1 MLMTPEATVAAIC
14 EGFGHDR
21 TRLLDILQSV
31 QRQLGHVGEAAV
43 DALAADLGIPR
54 VDVAGVVS
62 FYSFLSASPRGH
74 IVIRLCDDV
83 PDRMLGADQVGC
95 GLVEELGIQFGET
108 TADGL
113 FTLEHASCIGMS
125 DQAPAA
131 LFNDVVVP
139 KLGPGAARRLV
150 REIRQLPLEA
160 VVSAAPGAPALR
172 RLLVREYGDG
182 QNAHDLVRS
191 AVENNLRRAG
201 EVIFADRAANAGL
214 AKALAMSPAEVIRQ
228 VKTARLRGRGGAG
241 FPTGMKWEFTRAA
254 ASDQRYLICNA
265 DEGEP
270 GTFKDRVILTERPEL
285 LFEGMTIA
293 GYAIGAS
300 RGLLYLRGEYAYLR
314 DYLEDIL
321 ARRRVAGLL
330 GESISGKAGFDFDI
344 RIQLGAG
351 AYICGEETALISSC
365 EGLRGDPKNRPPFPA
380 QRGYLGK
387 PTAVNNVET
396 LCCVP
401 RILEMGSGWFA
412 SIGSAKSTGT
422 KLLSVSGDCTRRG
435 VYEVPLGTRLA
446 AVLEMCG
453 AEDPLAVQVGGPSG
467 QMVGAADFAREICFD
482 DLATGGA
489 LVVFGAGRDPLE
501 IASQYL
507 AFFIHESCG
516 YCTPCRVG
524 NVLLKER
531 LDRILAGRGE
541 AADLEYL
548 SSLAGTVKTASRC
561 GLGQTSPNP
570 VLSTLRSFR
579 SLYEARLKTPA
590 EGRQAGFDF
599 AARLAEA
606 GRLAGR
612 RPVDVVAGGEPR

>member
-1 MLMTPEATVAAIC
+1 MPTTAETAVATIC
-14 EGFGHDR
+14 ESFGHDR
-21 TRLLDILQSV
+21 TRLLDILLAVQS
-31 QRQLGHVGEAAV
+31 RLGCLGDAAV
-43 DALAADLGIPR
+43 DALAADLGMPR
-54 VDVAGVVS
+54 VEVAGVVS
-62 FYSFLSASPRGH
+62 FYSFLTAKPRGRV
-74 IVIRLCDDV
+74 VIRLCDDV
-83 PDRMLGADQVGC
+83 PDRMLGADRVGS
-95 GLVEELGIQFGET
+95 GLEEELGIHFGET
-108 TADGL
+108 TPDGL

-139 KLGPGAARRLV
+139 NLGPGAARRLV
-150 REIRQLPLEA
+150 SEIRQQPEA
-160 VVSAAPGAPALR
+160 SDLR

-191 AVENNLRRAG
+191 GVKNNLRRAG
-201 EVIFADRAANAGL
+201 EVIFAERAANAGL
-214 AKALAMSPAEVIRQ
+214 AKALAMTPAEVIRQ
-228 VKTARLRGRGGAG
+228 VKTSRLRGRGGAG

-254 ASDQRYLICNA
+254 AGDQRYLICNA

-270 GTFKDRVILTERPEL
+270 GTFKDRVILTERPDL

-314 DYLEDIL
+314 AYLEDVL
-321 ARRRVAGLL
+321 ARRRAAGHL
-330 GESISGKAGFDFDI
+330 GESICGRPGFDFDI

-401 RILEMGSGWFA
+401 RILERGAGWFA
-412 SIGSAKSTGT
+412 AIGSGKSTGT

-446 AVLEMCG
+446 TVLEMCG
-453 AEDPLAVQVGGPSG
+453 AEEPLAVQVGGPSG

-489 LVVFGAGRDPLE
+489 LVVFGPGRDPLA

-524 NVLLKER
+524 NVLLQER
-531 LDRILAGRGE
+531 LDRILAGCGE
-541 AADLEYL
+541 AADLDYL
-548 SSLAGTVKTASRC
+548 GALAATVRTASRC

-579 SLYEARLKTPA
+579 PLYEARLTTPV
-590 EGRQAGFDF
+590 EGRQAGFDLT
-599 AARLAEA
+599 ARLAEA

-612 RPVDVVAGGEPR
+612 QPAEVEAGGETR

>member
-1 MLMTPEATVAAIC
+1 MPTTAETAVATIC
-14 EGFGHDR
+14 ASFGHDR
-21 TRLLDILQSV
+21 ARLLDILQSV
-31 QRQLGHVGEAAV
+31 QRQLGCVGDAAI
-43 DALAADLGIPR
+43 DALAADLGMPR

-62 FYSFLSASPRGH
+62 FYSFLTTKPRGR

-83 PDRMLGADQVGC
+83 PDRMLGADRVGS
-95 GLVEELGIQFGET
+95 GLEEELGIRFGET
-108 TADGL
+108 TPDGL

-139 KLGPGAARRLV
+139 NLGPGAARRLV
-150 REIRQLPLEA
+150 DEIRQHPEA
-160 VVSAAPGAPALR
+160 PDLR

-191 AVENNLRRAG
+191 AVQNNLRRAG
-201 EVIFADRAANAGL
+201 EVIFAERTANAGL

-241 FPTGMKWEFTRAA
+241 FPTGMKWEFARAA

-270 GTFKDRVILTERPEL
+270 GTFKDRVILTERPDL

-314 DYLEDIL
+314 DYLEDVL
-321 ARRRVAGLL
+321 ARRRAAGLL
-330 GESISGKAGFDFDI
+330 GENICGKPGFDFDV

-412 SIGSAKSTGT
+412 SIGSRKSTGT

-446 AVLEMCG
+446 VVLEMCG

-489 LVVFGAGRDPLE
+489 LVVFGAGRDPLA
-501 IASQYL
+501 IAAQYL

-531 LDRILAGRGE
+531 LDRILAGAGE
-541 AADLEYL
+541 AADLDYL
-548 SSLAGTVKTASRC
+548 QTLAGTVKTASRC

-579 SLYEARLKTPA
+579 PLYEARLTTPA
-590 EGRQAGFDF
+590 EGRQAGFDL

-606 GRLAGR
+606 GRLTGR
-612 RPVDVVAGGEPR
+612 RPVGFEAGGESR

>member
-1 MLMTPEATVAAIC
+1 MPNTAATTVASIC
-14 EGFGHDR
+14 ETFGHDR
-21 TRLLDILQSV
+21 TRLLDILRTV
-31 QRQLGHVGEAAV
+31 EREAGWVPDAVV
-43 DALAADLGIPR
+43 DALASELGMPR

-62 FYSFLSASPRGH
+62 FYSFLSTKPRGRV
-74 IVIRLCDDV
+74 VIRLCDDV
-83 PDRMLGADQVGC
+83 PDRLQGAELVGA
-95 GLVEELGIQFGET
+95 GLQEELGIGFGET
-108 TADGL
+108 SADGL

-139 KLGPGAARRLV
+139 HLGPGTARRLV
-150 REIRQLPLEA
+150 REIRSHQGELD
-160 VVSAAPGAPALR
+160 LR

-182 QNAHDLVRS
+182 HNAHDLVRS
-191 AVENNLRRAG
+191 AVKNNLRREG
-201 EVIFADRAANAGL
+201 EVIFAERVAEAGL
-214 AKALAMSPAEVIRQ
+214 GKALAMSPAEVIRQ

-270 GTFKDRVILTERPEL
+270 GTFKDRVILTERADL

-300 RGLLYLRGEYAYLR
+300 QGLLYLRGEYAYLMA
-314 DYLEDIL
+314 YLESVL
-321 ARRRVAGLL
+321 ARRRAAGLVGVDIL
-330 GESISGKAGFDFDI
+330 GKAGFDFDI

-351 AYICGEETALISSC
+351 AYVCGEETALISSC

-396 LCCVP
+396 LGCVP
-401 RILEMGSGWFA
+401 RILEMGAGWFA
-412 SIGSAKSTGT
+412 AIGSSKSTGT

-446 AVLEMCG
+446 EVLEMCG

-467 QMVGAADFAREICFD
+467 QMVGVADFAREICFD
-482 DLATGGA
+482 DLSTGGA
-489 LVVFGAGRDPLE
+489 LVVFGAGRDPLA
-501 IASQYL
+501 IAAQYL

-531 LDRILAGRGE
+531 LDRILDGRGE
-541 AADLEYL
+541 ASDLDYL
-548 SSLAGTVKTASRC
+548 QSLAGTVKTASRC

-570 VLSTLRSFR
+570 VLSTLKSFR
-579 SLYEARLKTPA
+579 PLYEARLTTPA
-590 EGRQAGFDF
+590 EGRQAGFDL

-606 GRLAGR
+606 GRFAGR
-612 RPVDVVAGGEPR
+612 RPVDVEAEGEPR